1 MIRILSRP
9 GTHGSQDHYPALDLT
24 ALVDV
29 IFILMVFFLLT
40 ANSVDRALLVDLPE
54 DGADQATPVTA
65 SDPITLTLFAGAP
78 RWQVNQ
84 QPFQDWAA
92 VEQAILRLRVER
104 PAAEILIAGDRQV
117 PLERLLQA
125 LAFLGREGLRAAE
138 ILMENHLSDPTVIPT
153 PDGAKR

>member
-1 MIRILSRP
+1 MIRARTSGGPSGREES
-9 GTHGSQDHYPALDLT
+9 HPALDLT

-29 IFILMVFFLLT
+29 IFILLVFFLLT
-40 ANSVDRALLVDLPE
+40 ASSVDRALTVDLPQE
-54 DGADQATPVTA
+54 GADQATPVSD

-78 RWQVNQ
+78 RWQVNRQ
-84 QPFQDWAA
+84 TFEDWAA
-92 VEQAILRLRVER
+92 VEQAILRLRAER

-138 ILMENHLSDPTVIPT
+138 ILMETPLSNPP
-153 PDGAKR
+153 